1 MKTKSPQTASSL
13 NMRSIFRCMM
23 EDGYYP
29 IFEKTHIQFGMDEHI
44 GIVEYDEG
52 IVSVRLFFSID
63 EEEYDLFMEASNLT
77 MLDTYTVK
85 SAILDDMTNIMFSCE
100 IMCDNL
106 REFRKFFPRAVDRL
120 SEALVTHK
128 AEMKKLILANE
139 VVSRTIPAT
148 EESMAGISKT
158 RKILS

>member
-1 MKTKSPQTASSL
+1 
-13 NMRSIFRCMM
+13 
-23 EDGYYP
+23 
-29 IFEKTHIQFGMDEHI
+29 
-44 GIVEYDEG
+44 
-52 IVSVRLFFSID
+52 
-63 EEEYDLFMEASNLT
+63 